1 MGWGTH
7 SWRRYLKYLK
17 NPKQIFKYEEK
28 TFSPTED
35 PANLDPHH
43 RTMLQNYKE
52 VPNWWYGI
60 CLGLSVIAAGAC
72 IYLAESTL
80 PWYLF
85 FLAIV
90 IAYLYVV
97 FFGALSGL
105 LGFHVPIGSAIQLL
119 GKVSFVCCT
128 GSSLYF
134 LLLLGNT
141 TFGLLILL
149 TEFLLDLKRWL
160 AQPGEALEPD
170 VLFLVCLYD
179 ERPSPLFG

>member
-128 GSSLYF
+128 GSCLYF
-134 LLLLGNT
+134 FSSSWQYNLWAAHFTNRVFVGPEKVVGST
-141 TFGLLILL
+141 RG
-149 TEFLLDLKRWL
+149 
-160 AQPGEALEPD
+160 
-170 VLFLVCLYD
+170 
-179 ERPSPLFG
+179 SP